1 LKRSGRTLSFIK
13 THRNITEVLTDHK
26 LSSLGDAYINFAY
39 SLALSNKRGKPT
51 GAKVKGSILAESLRK
66 AGLREHMPS
75 RMTRHALADAAE
87 ALLVYAWLHGYITLD
102 EAVTIL
108 GKTND
113 FADGFSQLLAT
124 VKSRLKFS

>member
-39 SLALSNKRGKPT
+39 SLALSNKRGEPT
-51 GAKVKGSILAESLRK
+51 GAKVKGSVLAESLKK

-87 ALLVYAWLHGYITLD
+87 ALLVYAWLHSYITLD
-102 EAVTIL
+102 ETVTIL
-108 GKTND
+108 EKANE